1 MCCHIACINIHHANN
16 CTTDYCA
23 FVMAAFNGISSM
35 YMQLL
40 KQHLHNQQEDLL
52 SEVFELSEN
61 PNK

>member
-1 MCCHIACINIHHANN
+1 
-16 CTTDYCA
+16 
-23 FVMAAFNGISSM
+23 MAAFNGISSM

-61 PNK
+61 PNE